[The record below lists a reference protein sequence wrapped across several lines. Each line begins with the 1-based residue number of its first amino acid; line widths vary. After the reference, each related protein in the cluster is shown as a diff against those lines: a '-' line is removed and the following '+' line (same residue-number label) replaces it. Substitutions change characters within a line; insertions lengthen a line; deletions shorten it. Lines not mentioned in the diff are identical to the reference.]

1 MVEIGDWITVIEG
14 YWKGSQGEVFVA
26 NDRFVWVRL
35 IDGEETIC
43 LTEQYKIQP
52 TLGQMSLLHNSNKPQ
67 EEKEGVDILDKKV
80 REVNGI

>member
-1 MVEIGDWITVIEG
+1 MVKIGDWITVIEG

-35 IDGEETIC
+35 IDGKETIC

-52 TLGQMSLLHNSNKPQ
+52 TLGQMSLLHSSNKT
-67 EEKEGVDILDKKV
+67 GVDILDKNVK
-80 REVNGI
+80 EINK